1 MENNNQISEGNPI
14 EATSTPTSESPFYT
28 ADLLSKEAWR
38 AALKTGDSTSF
49 ECTSF
54 VTYESA
60 STQPPGVFAGT
71 SQPNSPGTH
80 FATLRPAHSRTS
92 TPLYGTWSPL
102 LDRDEVHKQN
112 GISEQPGLVAWT
124 SEEDGQHCHAD
135 ALTLE
140 SQKRD
145 GPAKQEPSGRN
156 SEQRNSGILQNIW
169 SASSAWIGSL
179 NTEIATRRRSVQDIA
194 VGLPTSA
201 PATPSPTKSQF
212 VQSDSD
218 APPSKLFQNLWK
230 RSSAWIGTR
239 NIDVDAHRN
248 GAHQE
253 LLTTQEPTINLGESP
268 IRGGYKFS
276 VLIDDPRAIA
286 AELQQILI
294 NQLMELTEAYCRYN
308 PDGYDMHLINYPSK
322 SVICK
327 AANVLDVFRASLQ
340 TSSEKLHERLHDV
353 LKLYLDALAAA
364 QNMATPSQFI
374 SWRPLIILV
383 LIRNFPTRDLLTVVE
398 NAYRELGPALSSQIR
413 ITFIQIGDEEP
424 VSRGIRQ
431 FGDAFNQSNFQEFI
445 SIVLPSEK
453 SRLPE
458 ALIRCF
464 IRMAEPYPA
473 PSYHLPI
480 SPSPHAHARS
490 NASAAVPAILAIKAE
505 EQDQVDQVKDDEG
518 ASKIKE
524 SHVAAEG
531 PNHDSVSSSPHRL
544 SHQRTPSKSI
554 RLGLMLLVAQAW
566 VIHDPSRTGYLDKSR
581 IVPFFATLPDEL
593 NASPY
598 PAELRIPSLLA
609 RSRSSTEPSNHGID
623 LVKLADYFNSLDFE
637 QIRRRRKKYNY
648 LFWDATLLAQA
659 DPKGIPFNHMS
670 VLLSHYGTTDDV
682 EPLDLAKVL
691 GIASSSFTVEDCV
704 RMDRIWSLMRM
715 QRCRKQFLRQKEQG
729 KPDRPVS

>member
-1 MENNNQISEGNPI
+1 MENNNQIPEGNPI

-80 FATLRPAHSRTS
+80 FATLRQAHSRTS
-92 TPLYGTWSPL
+92 TPLYGAWSPL

-253 LLTTQEPTINLGESP
+253 LLPTQEPTINLGESP

-308 PDGYDMHLINYPSK
+308 PDGYDMHLINYPQQ
-322 SVICK
+322 V
-327 AANVLDVFRASLQ
+327 RYMQ
-340 TSSEKLHERLHDV
+340 SSEC
-353 LKLYLDALAAA
+353 
-364 QNMATPSQFI
+364 
-374 SWRPLIILV
+374 
-383 LIRNFPTRDLLTVVE
+383 
-398 NAYRELGPALSSQIR
+398 
-413 ITFIQIGDEEP
+413 
-424 VSRGIRQ
+424 SRC
-431 FGDAFNQSNFQEFI
+431 
-445 SIVLPSEK
+445 LP
-453 SRLPE
+453 
-458 ALIRCF
+458 
-464 IRMAEPYPA
+464 
-473 PSYHLPI
+473 
-480 SPSPHAHARS
+480 
-490 NASAAVPAILAIKAE
+490 
-505 EQDQVDQVKDDEG
+505 G
-518 ASKIKE
+518 
-524 SHVAAEG
+524 
-531 PNHDSVSSSPHRL
+531 
-544 SHQRTPSKSI
+544 
-554 RLGLMLLVAQAW
+554 
-566 VIHDPSRTGYLDKSR
+566 
-581 IVPFFATLPDEL
+581 
-593 NASPY
+593 
-598 PAELRIPSLLA
+598 
-609 RSRSSTEPSNHGID
+609 
-623 LVKLADYFNSLDFE
+623 
-637 QIRRRRKKYNY
+637 
-648 LFWDATLLAQA
+648 
-659 DPKGIPFNHMS
+659 
-670 VLLSHYGTTDDV
+670 
-682 EPLDLAKVL
+682 
-691 GIASSSFTVEDCV
+691 
-704 RMDRIWSLMRM
+704 
-715 QRCRKQFLRQKEQG
+715 
-729 KPDRPVS
+729 